1 MSAVIKI
8 LRSTPMCVSFFITIF
23 VVTYHWQTIYEHEL
37 DLKFTLC
44 PWEIISKLQIYRLFT
59 SSFLHRSVFHLG
71 INSLAFYSLGTFH
84 ELSFGTRWHLS
95 TIFWSVLLVNS
106 LSVLLALFIYLCG
119 ITDVM
124 NEHTLGFSN
133 VIFHLIVIEC
143 HLNSTS
149 SHLLFGFIKVSSE
162 VYPWVLL
169 ITSKLI
175 LPKNSFV
182 GHLSG
187 ILVGNLHITGLLHSL
202 LPSVQYLR
210 SLDDD
215 SAITSYENYVQAPSS
230 DGIFEDTFCPSP
242 TERKRRFCCTLQL
255 LCKMT
260 RDVAETLLVMIF
272 GRDKDVKAKEEE
284 KEGDT
289 SKIGNPTIIIISSSS
304 GSDETNAV

>member
-1 MSAVIKI
+1 MSAVIDL
-8 LRSTPMCVSFFITIF
+8 LRSTPMCVSLFIAIF
-23 VVTYHWQTIYEHEL
+23 IVTYHWQTIYEHEL
-37 DLKFTLC
+37 DLNLTLC
-44 PWEIISKLQIYRLFT
+44 PWEITSKLQIYRLFT
-59 SSFLHRSVFHLG
+59 SSFLHRSIFHLA

-106 LSVLLALFIYLCG
+106 LSVLLSILIYFCG
-119 ITDVM
+119 ITEVM

-149 SHLLFGFIKVSSE
+149 SHLLFGFFKVSSE

-175 LPKNSFV
+175 LPKNSFI

-202 LPSVQYLR
+202 LPSVQQLR
-210 SLDDD
+210 SLDD
-215 SAITSYENYVQAPSS
+215 SVIAFYENYVQTPSS
-230 DGIFEDTFCPSP
+230 DDIFEDTFCPSP
-242 TERKRRFCCTLQL
+242 KERKRRFCSTLQL

-260 RDVAETLLVMIF
+260 RDVAETLKVMIF
-272 GRDKDVKAKEEE
+272 GRDKNLRAKEDEE
-284 KEGDT
+284 KNNT
-289 SKIGNPTIIIISSSS
+289 SIINNPTIIIISTSS
-304 GSDETNAV
+304 GPNEISDV